1 MAIMVGEMEGGATFT
16 LTSVMVEGE
25 SFTTTVEGE
34 AEGFGYVHGTHK
46 FVPTLPDRS
55 GGTIT
60 ANFDLVTNEGDFVL
74 GHTMGI
80 YSRSNNI
87 INVKT
92 LDLMPD
98 GTQALVTGT
107 MDLVKRE
114 FSWDLRFIT
123 D

>member
-1 MAIMVGEMEGGATFT
+1 
-16 LTSVMVEGE
+16 
-25 SFTTTVEGE
+25 
-34 AEGFGYVHGTHK
+34 
-46 FVPTLPDRS
+46 LPDRS
-55 GGTIT
+55 AGTIT

-80 YSRSNNI
+80 YSRINNI

-92 LDLMPD
+92 LDLLPD